1 MPLKHNITKY
11 DVLATKIRK
20 IALNNGAHDQTDE
33 EKRTKVMAV
42 LIASL
47 SSGQAWQTHN
57 LMMENPANL
66 NKPEVRE
73 EYRQALLSRWKM
85 ISASDISEVL
95 NKGISD
101 TAFSSWL
108 FFTVEQGR
116 HDLYKSVWKGMCRE
130 FTEACDDVEIMDK
143 SV

>member
-20 IALNNGAHDQTDE
+20 IALNNGAHHQTDE

-95 NKGISD
+95 N
-101 TAFSSWL
+101 
-108 FFTVEQGR
+108 
-116 HDLYKSVWKGMCRE
+116 
-130 FTEACDDVEIMDK
+130 
-143 SV
+143 

>member
-20 IALNNGAHDQTDE
+20 LALNNGTRDLSADE
-33 EKRTKVMAV
+33 ERTKVMAV

-57 LMMENPANL
+57 LIIENPANL

-73 EYRQALLSRWKM
+73 EYRLALLSRWKT

-108 FFTVEQGR
+108 FFTVEQSK
-116 HDLYKSVWKGMCRE
+116 HDTYKHAWEEMCEE
-130 FTEACDDVEIMDK
+130 FTQACDDVEIVGK
-143 SV
+143 NV